1 MQVTIAIALNAI
13 SLGYLKQFRNYC
25 VLIEISRCG
34 FHWEKTTKRPTP
46 SVYTNCETA
55 RVPSSHESMAEAQN
69 GHQHSVNGTGTQN

>member
-1 MQVTIAIALNAI
+1 MQVTIAIAHHAI

-34 FHWEKTTKRPTP
+34 FHGEKTTKRPTS

-55 RVPSSHESMAEAQN
+55 LVTHSHESMPEAQN
-69 GHQHSVNGTGTQN
+69 GHQHSVNGTGTQS